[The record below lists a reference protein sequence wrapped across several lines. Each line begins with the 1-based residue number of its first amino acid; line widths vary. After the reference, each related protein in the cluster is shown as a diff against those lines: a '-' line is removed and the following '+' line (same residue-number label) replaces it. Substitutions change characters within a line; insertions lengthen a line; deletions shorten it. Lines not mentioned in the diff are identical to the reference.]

1 MVTAVVRGIIV
12 GLGLIFQILL
22 SLAIYL
28 FLGEHIAVINIIYT
42 VIGFLLV
49 LGIIKNSKN
58 YSYTLP
64 WIIILLLFPLIGT
77 LLFLIIGN
85 NKHRSKI
92 LKNIV
97 KSEANS
103 KKYLE
108 QDEAIKEEFKN
119 NSKLRYITDYAKYPV
134 SKNNDVEYYSLG
146 ELAFEEMLKELKKA
160 EKFIFL
166 EYFIIEPR

>member
-1 MVTAVVRGIIV
+1 M
-12 GLGLIFQILL
+12 
-22 SLAIYL
+22 
-28 FLGEHIAVINIIYT
+28 
-42 VIGFLLV
+42 
-49 LGIIKNSKN
+49 
-58 YSYTLP
+58 
-64 WIIILLLFPLIGT
+64 
-77 LLFLIIGN
+77 FLIIGD

-108 QDEAIKEEFKN
+108 QDDAIKEEFKN